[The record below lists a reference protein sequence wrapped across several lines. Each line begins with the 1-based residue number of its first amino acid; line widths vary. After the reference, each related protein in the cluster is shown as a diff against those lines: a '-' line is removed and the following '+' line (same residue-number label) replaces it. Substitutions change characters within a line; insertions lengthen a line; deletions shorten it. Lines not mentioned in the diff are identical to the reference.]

1 MDYDEM
7 TDHIV
12 KFEVGALYYITGAL
26 ALYLGFQKFPN
37 NCELGPN
44 NIQAHIFYVYSKN
57 RNRRIANSRAIRMA
71 HSLHKSITKVETD
84 VTATER

>member
-26 ALYLGFQKFPN
+26 ALYLGLRKFVRKKPV
-37 NCELGPN
+37 
-44 NIQAHIFYVYSKN
+44 QTHIFYIYGNN
-57 RNRRIANSRAIRMA
+57 RNRRITNSQAIRMA
-71 HSLHKSITKVETD
+71 YSLHKLITKVETD
-84 VTATER
+84 VTVTAR